1 MQERARQQ
9 AATYRAGGNVCLSS
23 RLDEGC
29 AFWYTSAIVNA
40 KVIAL
45 KRGTAFGLLAVLFL
59 ISVVMG
65 GCHLRPLLYDVKVAP
80 DLISPNADGTDDATN
95 IEYKLSRNALLSI
108 YFENAAG
115 ERFYFRQERPR
126 SAGEYRVQWGGTVN
140 QAYEMETDLVQQL
153 VQSWV
158 LPDGTYTWVL
168 EAIGEDGE
176 TGRAEGQITLAG
188 GDTTVPEL
196 RKFTVTLPV
205 FTPNQDG
212 LADRTGVSY
221 FLNKAVHSVQV
232 YLHDPEDPDVR
243 YPLEEQER
251 TAEPGEAGYHYY
263 DYDGGVDRGADPP
276 ADGMYTVVAEARDL
290 AGHHVVVSS
299 TLTILQGGKP
309 RADVVN
315 GEIHWGDVVRGLE
328 GTEVY
333 LPLGSTLVFTTYIEN
348 YGRVPI
354 RTSGPPSGTH
364 YRSDQN
370 YNTLAVEMD
379 EAGWHQQAGVWRFGV
394 NLDISETD
402 FPYRWAVGK
411 PEELRCEMIEGREQC
426 FLDPGKRGTVTGSI
440 ELVGPFPRPDIFA
453 WGGLI
458 HEYVGINA
466 QNNFVD
472 RLLIH
477 IDEP

>member
-1 MQERARQQ
+1 M
-9 AATYRAGGNVCLSS
+9 
-23 RLDEGC
+23 
-29 AFWYTSAIVNA
+29 NA
-40 KVIAL
+40 KVIVL
-45 KRGTAFGLLAVLFL
+45 KPGILFGLLVALFL
-59 ISVVMG
+59 ISVVLG
-65 GCHLRPLLYDVKVAP
+65 GCHLRPLLYDVTVAP
-80 DLISPNADGTDDATN
+80 DLISPNADGIDDATN

-108 YFENAAG
+108 YFENANG
-115 ERFYFRQERPR
+115 ERFYFRRDRPR

-140 QAYEMETDLVQQL
+140 QAYRLENDLVEQS
-153 VQSWV
+153 VESWV

-168 EAIGEDGE
+168 EATGEEGQE
-176 TGRAEGQITLAG
+176 ARAEGEITLIG
-188 GDTTVPEL
+188 GDAVVPEL
-196 RKFTVTLPV
+196 RKFTVALPE

-221 FLNKAVHSVQV
+221 FLSKAVDSVQV
-232 YLHDPEDPDVR
+232 FLYDPENPDVQ

-251 TAEPGEAGYHYY
+251 ATQPGEAGYHYY

-276 ADGMYTVVAEARDL
+276 PDGTYVVTAEARDQ
-290 AGHHVVVSS
+290 AGYHVVVSS
-299 TLTILQGGKP
+299 TLTIVQGGKP
-309 RADVVN
+309 RAVVVN
-315 GEIHWGDVVRGLE
+315 GEIHWGDAVRGLE

-333 LPLGSTLVFTTYIEN
+333 LPLGSTLVFTTYVEN

-370 YNTLAVEMD
+370 YNTLAVQRD

-394 NLDISETD
+394 NLDVSETD

-411 PEELRCEMIEGREQC
+411 PEELRCEIIEDHEQC

-440 ELVGPFPRPDIFA
+440 ELVGPFPRPDIYV

-458 HEYVGINA
+458 HEYVGIDA
-466 QNNFVD
+466 ENNFVD
-472 RLLIH
+472 RLLLH